1 MKFKEWFKSKLGP
14 YTIAACTAVLF
25 YVILNHLGDIFGT
38 IGSFFKLLSPVL
50 MGIVIAYVIDPLARL
65 FQQTIFSKIK
75 KETPKRTLSVLISI
89 ILVIAGIVLLL
100 VALVPQLVS
109 SIVTIANNFNVY
121 VNSLERM
128 IASLAGRFSSDKVD
142 LSSITDATNQ
152 LLDRISEVLPQL
164 LNRLINTS
172 FSIGTRFFNFL
183 VAFILAIYFLL
194 DKTRL
199 MDGCSWL
206 LSFIIK
212 ESRYEGVSRFLSR
225 CNKILIEY
233 VIYDLIDGLIVG
245 VANFIFMKSMN
256 MPYAILVS
264 VIVGITNLAPTFGP
278 IAGGVIGGFILILV
292 SPWQTLWF
300 VIFTVILQTIDGYIL
315 KPKLFGGTF
324 GVSSLWI
331 LICIIIGGRL
341 MGVAGILVAIPFAAI
356 FDFIIRDYFSPWLQ
370 RRDEKKGKEAEVKE
384 VKAVKEVKEIK
395 EINKAKEIK
404 G

>member
-384 VKAVKEVKEIK
+384 VKAVKEVKDIK

>member
-25 YVILNHLGDIFGT
+25 YVILNHLGDIFGI

-370 RRDEKKGKEAEVKE
+370 RRDEKKDKEAEVKE

>member
-25 YVILNHLGDIFGT
+25 YVILNHLGDIFGI

-225 CNKILIEY
+225 CNKILIE
-233 VIYDLIDGLIVG
+233 
-245 VANFIFMKSMN
+245 
-256 MPYAILVS
+256 
-264 VIVGITNLAPTFGP
+264 
-278 IAGGVIGGFILILV
+278 
-292 SPWQTLWF
+292 
-300 VIFTVILQTIDGYIL
+300 
-315 KPKLFGGTF
+315 
-324 GVSSLWI
+324 
-331 LICIIIGGRL
+331 
-341 MGVAGILVAIPFAAI
+341 
-356 FDFIIRDYFSPWLQ
+356 
-370 RRDEKKGKEAEVKE
+370 
-384 VKAVKEVKEIK
+384 
-395 EINKAKEIK
+395 
-404 G
+404 

>member
-1 MKFKEWFKSKLGP
+1 MKFKEWFKTKLGP

-183 VAFILAIYFLL
+183 VAFILAIYFLM

-370 RRDEKKGKEAEVKE
+370 RRDEKKDKEAEVKE
-384 VKAVKEVKEIK
+384 VKAVKEVKDIK
-395 EINKAKEIK
+395 ETNKAKEIK

>member
-1 MKFKEWFKSKLGP
+1 MKFKEWFKTKLGP

-370 RRDEKKGKEAEVKE
+370 RRDEKKDKEAEVKE
-384 VKAVKEVKEIK
+384 VKAVKEVKDIK

>member
-1 MKFKEWFKSKLGP
+1 MF
-14 YTIAACTAVLF
+14 
-25 YVILNHLGDIFGT
+25 
-38 IGSFFKLLSPVL
+38 
-50 MGIVIAYVIDPLARL
+50 
-65 FQQTIFSKIK
+65 
-75 KETPKRTLSVLISI
+75 
-89 ILVIAGIVLLL
+89 
-100 VALVPQLVS
+100 
-109 SIVTIANNFNVY
+109 ANNFNVY

-370 RRDEKKGKEAEVKE
+370 RRDEKKDKEAEVKE
-384 VKAVKEVKEIK
+384 VKAVKEVK
-395 EINKAKEIK
+395 KAKEIK

>member
-1 MKFKEWFKSKLGP
+1 MKFKEWFKTKLGP
-14 YTIAACTAVLF
+14 YTVAACTAVLF

-38 IGSFFKLLSPVL
+38 IGYFFKLLSPVL
-50 MGIVIAYVIDPLARL
+50 MGIVIAFVIDPLARL

-183 VAFILAIYFLL
+183 VAFILAIYFLM

-278 IAGGVIGGFILILV
+278 IAGGVIGGIILILV

-356 FDFIIRDYFSPWLQ
+356 FVVIIRDYFSPWLQ
-370 RRDEKKGKEAEVKE
+370 RRDEKKDKEAEVKE
-384 VKAVKEVKEIK
+384 VKAVKEVKDIK
-395 EINKAKEIK
+395 ETNKAKEIK

>member
-370 RRDEKKGKEAEVKE
+370 RRDEKKDKEAEVKE
-384 VKAVKEVKEIK
+384 VKAVKEVKDIK

>member
-50 MGIVIAYVIDPLARL
+50 RGILIAYVIDPLARL

-233 VIYDLIDGLIVG
+233 VMYDLIDGLIVG

>member
-1 MKFKEWFKSKLGP
+1 MKFKEWFKTKLGP
-14 YTIAACTAVLF
+14 YTVAACTAVLF

-38 IGSFFKLLSPVL
+38 IGYFFKLLSPVL

-183 VAFILAIYFLL
+183 VAFILAIYFLM

-356 FDFIIRDYFSPWLQ
+356 FVVIIRDYFSPWLQ
-370 RRDEKKGKEAEVKE
+370 RRDEKKDKEAEVKE
-384 VKAVKEVKEIK
+384 VKAVKEVKDIK
-395 EINKAKEIK
+395 ETNKAKEIK